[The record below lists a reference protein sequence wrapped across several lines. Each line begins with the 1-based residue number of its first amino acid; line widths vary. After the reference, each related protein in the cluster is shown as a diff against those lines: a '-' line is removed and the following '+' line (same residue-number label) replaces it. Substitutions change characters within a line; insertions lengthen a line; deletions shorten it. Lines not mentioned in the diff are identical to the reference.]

1 MNIENNAQNNIEI
14 NIQMEIFELD
24 TQRLTDKLISAAK
37 EVENK
42 VVVDLDNS
50 PSESAIRQVRDDLRL
65 TQNSTP
71 NSDDEYLSESSSI
84 KKKKAEKSVPKVSNP
99 MKRPNV
105 VNGAYRMTKRR
116 REILSNV
123 QGANTQERNEKKAK
137 IEGKWTNDS
146 KKRKMRSL
154 QLKRPQPTIQLD
166 NVNDPKLHKN
176 LDKRLE
182 IKVKPKESEDTVE
195 VRELKER
202 IAQLERKEE
211 DQLHIAG
218 LRDKINEQG
227 NVIMRL
233 RKEANALPARHAQP
247 VKKKPQADAEVQ
259 WAVDQADKGMQVDMQ
274 PEVEQM
280 QSEQPQAES
289 EQPQAESEQQPEAQV
304 KMVDKEV
311 QCEKHPRVQMDGG
324 NPSYHHCTITH
335 HITTTIK
342 VV

>member
-1 MNIENNAQNNIEI
+1 MCIYNKIFILKDRNVIYILRCGLLTKYIRQCLSLFFLFEMNSEINAQMNIENNAQINIEI
-14 NIQMEIFELD
+14 NSQMEIFELD

-105 VNGAYRMTKRR
+105 IDGAYRMTKRR

-202 IAQLERKEE
+202 IAQLERKEKE

-247 VKKKPQADAEVQ
+247 VKKSLKLMPKYN
-259 WAVDQADKGMQVDMQ
+259 WL
-274 PEVEQM
+274 
-280 QSEQPQAES
+280 
-289 EQPQAESEQQPEAQV
+289 
-304 KMVDKEV
+304 
-311 QCEKHPRVQMDGG
+311 
-324 NPSYHHCTITH
+324 
-335 HITTTIK
+335 
-342 VV
+342 